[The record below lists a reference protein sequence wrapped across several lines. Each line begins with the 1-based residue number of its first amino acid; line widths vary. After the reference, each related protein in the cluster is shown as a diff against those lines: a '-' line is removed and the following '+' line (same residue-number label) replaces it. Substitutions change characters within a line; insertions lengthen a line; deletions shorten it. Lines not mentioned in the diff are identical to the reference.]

1 MLNKNESRIHEM
13 GITAFLMEGIFL
25 PFYGKY
31 CKGER
36 FLWYNMANNLE
47 FAT

>member
-1 MLNKNESRIHEM
+1 M
-13 GITAFLMEGIFL
+13 GMTAFLMEGIFL
-25 PFYGKY
+25 PFYGKC

>member
-1 MLNKNESRIHEM
+1 M
-13 GITAFLMEGIFL
+13 GMTAFLMEGIFL

-31 CKGER
+31 CKEER